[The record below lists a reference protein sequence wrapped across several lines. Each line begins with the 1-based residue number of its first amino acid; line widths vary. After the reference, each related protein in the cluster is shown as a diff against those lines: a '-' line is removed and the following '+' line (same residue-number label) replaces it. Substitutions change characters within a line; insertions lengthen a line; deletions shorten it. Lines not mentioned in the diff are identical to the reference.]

1 MSKILCRKRAFLGL
15 IFIMS
20 LAVCASFDSTVWAQA
35 KPPTSSGAKPQ
46 TQQLT
51 ELPTGPLTVDRLVT
65 LRYSCFGPARIYSIS
80 PQAIVFGGEH
90 GQTGLTINIA
100 GKPMTVMDEAGNKKT
115 VALRSGTYVTV
126 CSRADGVVVFINTE
140 KRAGNA
146 AH

>member
-1 MSKILCRKRAFLGL
+1 MSKILCRKRAFFGL

-20 LAVCASFDSTVWAQA
+20 LAVCASFDSTAWAQA
-35 KPPTSSGAKPQ
+35 KPPTAPAAKTQ

-51 ELPTGPLTVDRLVT
+51 ELPTGIVTVDQLIAQ
-65 LRYSCFGPARIYSIS
+65 RYSCFGPARIDSIS

-115 VALRSGTYVTV
+115 VALRSGTLVTV
-126 CSRADGVVVFINTE
+126 CSRADSVMVYVNSE
-140 KRAGNA
+140 KRVGNA
-146 AH
+146 SH